1 MSIITDESVNK
12 PKYVIKYK
20 PKHLNEYEIKLF
32 SEASTAI
39 AFMEH
44 KLEEGF
50 DANMSRQILLNET

>member
-1 MSIITDESVNK
+1 MPTITAEAINT

-20 PKHLNEYEIKLF
+20 PKDSNEYELKLF